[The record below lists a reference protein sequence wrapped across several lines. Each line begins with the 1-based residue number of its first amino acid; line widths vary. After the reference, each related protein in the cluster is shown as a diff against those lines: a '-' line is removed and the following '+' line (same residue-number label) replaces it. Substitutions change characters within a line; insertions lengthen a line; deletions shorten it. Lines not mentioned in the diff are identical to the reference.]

1 MEVGI
6 ITYDKGNSFFNCLY
20 SLQRDGF
27 DPIVVCTHPFNDIP
41 DRAKNLRIIHLPENP
56 GYGKAINA
64 ILSEIHDHCL
74 IVNDDIMIPKD
85 QISILEEEL
94 ERTKHPCIL
103 QPKLDFGNGEIENYG
118 HDLWI
123 DAFNSARFRGWE
135 SSSIPRSNPT
145 VFSGAA
151 FVIHRD
157 VIKEVG
163 LFSEDLIF
171 YGEEVDYTLRMFQKN
186 IYVKGSEATFIH
198 GYGESLGE
206 VYNEKIYLIERNRQ
220 KILQRLYPRSCSYNS
235 IVGALFRKKQFPSVD
250 SSKMLPALLGILSGM
265 RYGYKR
271 QISHKNHVHSTNYLS
286 HQNNRLTYSQLWA
299 LFQKQN
305 RL

>member
-20 SLQRDGF
+20 SLQRDGL
-27 DPIVVCTHPFNDIP
+27 DPIIVCTHPFNDIP
-41 DRAKNLRIIHLPENP
+41 DRVKNLRIIHLPENP
-56 GYGKAINA
+56 GYGKAVNA
-64 ILSEIHDHCL
+64 ILSEIDDHCL
-74 IVNDDIMIPKD
+74 IINDDIMIPKN
-85 QISILEEEL
+85 QISILQEEL
-94 ERTKHPCIL
+94 DRTTNPCIL

-123 DAFNSARFRGWE
+123 DAFNSARFRGQE
-135 SSSIPRSNPT
+135 SSSVPISNPT

-157 VIKEVG
+157 VTKRVG
-163 LFSEDLIF
+163 FFSEDLIF
-171 YGEEVDYTLRMFQKN
+171 YGEEVDYTLRMFQQN
-186 IYVKGSEATFIH
+186 IFVKGSDATFIH
-198 GYGESLGE
+198 GYGESLGD

-220 KILQRLYPRSCSYNS
+220 KILQRLYPKSCSYNS
-235 IVGALFRKKQFPSVD
+235 ILGALFRKKQFPSLD
-250 SSKMLPALLGILSGM
+250 SSKMLPALLGICSGM
-265 RYGYKR
+265 RYGYK
-271 QISHKNHVHSTNYLS
+271 NHVHSPNLLS
-286 HQNNRLTYSQLWA
+286 HKNNRLTYSQLWA